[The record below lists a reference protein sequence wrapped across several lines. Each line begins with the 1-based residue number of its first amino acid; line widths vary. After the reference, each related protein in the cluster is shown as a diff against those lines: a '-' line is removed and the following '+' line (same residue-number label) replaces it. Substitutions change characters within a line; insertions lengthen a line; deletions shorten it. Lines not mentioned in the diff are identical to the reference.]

1 MTSQEYLYEVWTDS
15 DKTLALY
22 YGAVTSDLMPF
33 PSRIT
38 RLLDAE
44 GNLILEYNTV
54 SVDGHPQAVL
64 DDCTK
69 IFGP

>member
-1 MTSQEYLYEVWTDS
+1 MWTDT

-22 YGAVTSDLMPF
+22 YGAATSASTLF
-33 PSRIT
+33 PARKT
-38 RLLDAE
+38 RLLDAQ